1 MVRDNTSA
9 DTLTGSDVP
18 SLPSPSA
25 DQGHGKRVPAP
36 RKVSLPSPRADDQ
49 LPSSFGKRVRSLSMD
64 EAEGQVHRTYHTKS
78 AVELPQVQTIAERK
92 KQRDTVAARVAQNRQ
107 ISLNKMKQAR
117 SHAKDKG
124 EKLMQIKSAVF
135 DANEITSPE
144 QSKLAAK
151 VRKQVQKY
159 DLRKAK
165 EAKLAAKNENR
176 RRSISLGE
184 IEFGGGAMRFVE
196 AITDEVTAKERR
208 EEYGNKAQRES
219 NTKDNLYHVGREILI
234 FDGATLKV
242 ERASIMFLD
251 RMTDEFFFYT
261 SAHTT
266 FRFNKKKGIAGWVYK
281 TGLVVNI
288 DNAYE
293 DERFNKEVDA
303 ESGFVTRNILCCP
316 IMCNGN
322 VLAILQFVNK
332 KAGAEFDTEDV
343 KLVKETADRLG
354 QVVADALALL

>member
-1 MVRDNTSA
+1 M
-9 DTLTGSDVP
+9 
-18 SLPSPSA
+18 
-25 DQGHGKRVPAP
+25 
-36 RKVSLPSPRADDQ
+36 
-49 LPSSFGKRVRSLSMD
+49 SMD

-135 DANEITSPE
+135 DTNEITTLE

-151 VRKQVQKY
+151 VRKQVQKD

-219 NTKDNLYHVGREILI
+219 NTKDNLYHVGREILN
-234 FDGATLKV
+234 FDGATLKA

-261 SAHTT
+261 
-266 FRFNKKKGIAGWVYK
+266 R
-281 TGLVVNI
+281 
-288 DNAYE
+288 
-293 DERFNKEVDA
+293 
-303 ESGFVTRNILCCP
+303 
-316 IMCNGN
+316 
-322 VLAILQFVNK
+322 
-332 KAGAEFDTEDV
+332 
-343 KLVKETADRLG
+343 
-354 QVVADALALL
+354 